1 MAKLPSLIQKQ
12 SQKQLLLTVV
22 LVLYIITNVNV
33 PQPLAGMVD
42 STMGNI
48 VVVLLAL
55 AVLLTE
61 NAVLGVLA
69 VIAAFEL
76 IKRSSVRTGSNGI
89 RRFLP
94 SEDKKEQHFSALNQF
109 PITLEEEMVH
119 NMVPMVA
126 DPLMTEASYKP
137 VMNAS
142 HNATD
147 I

>member
-1 MAKLPSLIQKQ
+1 MAKLLSLIKKQ

-22 LVLYIITNVNV
+22 LVLYIITNVSA
-33 PQPLAGMVD
+33 PAPLATMVD

-61 NAVLGVLA
+61 NTVLGVLA

-94 SEDKKEQHFSALNQF
+94 SEHKKQEHYSALNQF
-109 PITLEEEMVH
+109 PVTLEEELVH
-119 NMVPMVA
+119 QMVPMVA
-126 DPLMTEASYKP
+126 DPTFTQASYKP

-147 I
+147 L